1 MLRVFCCVDLKLRI
15 VTIVERPFI
24 IRNEVQNGA
33 TEDPNGSGFARGGG
47 GEKSVYYT
55 GCCVDILNAIQ
66 KELRNSTNGLS
77 FQYEMYEVADNKY
90 GIVDPH
96 TNKWNGLIGT
106 LLRVSYTPSS
116 DGFFRGEISPRPLSL
131 SLPKSHHLL
140 VPFFDIYLWLTDSKV
155 FSFLYTNFQD
165 EWADNI
171 QDDIKNYSNSTSIYV
186 QLLYIHLKRLKRI
199 KASI

>member
-1 MLRVFCCVDLKLRI
+1 MFCCVDLKLRI

-106 LLRVSYTPSS
+106 LLRISYTPSS
-116 DGFFRGEISPRPLSL
+116 DGFLEGRYLPPLSL
-131 SLPKSHHLL
+131 SLSLSLSTQIASFL

-155 FSFLYTNFQD
+155 FSLIYTNFQD
-165 EWADNI
+165 KWADNI
-171 QDDIKNYSNSTSIYV
+171 QGDIIFVGPK
-186 QLLYIHLKRLKRI
+186 
-199 KASI
+199 